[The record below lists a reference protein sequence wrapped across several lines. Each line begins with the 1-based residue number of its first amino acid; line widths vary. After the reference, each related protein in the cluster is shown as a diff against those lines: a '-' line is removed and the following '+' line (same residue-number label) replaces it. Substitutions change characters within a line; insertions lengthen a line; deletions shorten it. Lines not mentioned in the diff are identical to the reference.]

1 MYDERRQWKHDG
13 NPAQVALK
21 LCMNSMY
28 GKLAQRIG
36 WDPINRRLPPWHQ
49 LEWAGWVT
57 SYTRAKLFNMLRR
70 IPFKH
75 LIAVETDGIYTTMN
89 RQDSALSHSETLGG
103 WEITEYQEV
112 MYVQSGLAW
121 LQDSDGNWTEKRR
134 GLDPCRLGHTPSDC
148 DCKDVFSLTACQNYL
163 QTLQPNP
170 DRFNQWIPYVG
181 ATTRFIGMGLAL
193 ASAMPTDTRHCV
205 WETKPREILPGI
217 GGKRFTCVGAA
228 SHAIGIQRIRGRS
241 RFGH

>member
-1 MYDERRQWKHDG
+1 VEHDG

-89 RQDSALSHSETLGG
+89 PARLGIEHSETLGG
-103 WEITEYQEV
+103 WEIT
-112 MYVQSGLAW
+112 SI
-121 LQDSDGNWTEKRR
+121 RR
-134 GLDPCRLGHTPSDC
+134 
-148 DCKDVFSLTACQNYL
+148 
-163 QTLQPNP
+163 
-170 DRFNQWIPYVG
+170 
-181 ATTRFIGMGLAL
+181 
-193 ASAMPTDTRHCV
+193 
-205 WETKPREILPGI
+205 
-217 GGKRFTCVGAA
+217 
-228 SHAIGIQRIRGRS
+228 
-241 RFGH
+241 